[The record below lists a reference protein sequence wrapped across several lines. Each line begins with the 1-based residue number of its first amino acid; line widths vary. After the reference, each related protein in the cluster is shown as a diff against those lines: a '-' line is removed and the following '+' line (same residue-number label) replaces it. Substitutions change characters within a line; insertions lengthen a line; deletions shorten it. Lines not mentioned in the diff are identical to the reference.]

1 MTNTQDSLQ
10 EGINFLDKCL
20 YSGYLLKQKYLQ
32 NYENESKE
40 AGFDVK
46 GLQVRFENDINQW
59 LNEVAQYIFGNF
71 EKNLYF
77 HFLEPKGDALTYP
90 HPLGNLRH
98 ALEKHLYA
106 LEEVIVR
113 LDERKGLN
121 IRREIAEKE
130 HQTDILYKI
139 SFSTHTREIKLNN
152 MLLSRP
158 NSDSKNLNF
167 FEYVYAHQNELVNV
181 KDIEKETAYGISGNI
196 QDILRDLGFIGDRRK
211 VFFPTATKDKVLF
224 MNPISK
230 QYAIKH
236 DLPAIRLSK

>member
-1 MTNTQDSLQ
+1 
-10 EGINFLDKCL
+10 
-20 YSGYLLKQKYLQ
+20 
-32 NYENESKE
+32 
-40 AGFDVK
+40 
-46 GLQVRFENDINQW
+46 
-59 LNEVAQYIFGNF
+59 
-71 EKNLYF
+71 
-77 HFLEPKGDALTYP
+77 
-90 HPLGNLRH
+90 
-98 ALEKHLYA
+98 
-106 LEEVIVR
+106 
-113 LDERKGLN
+113 
-121 IRREIAEKE
+121 
-130 HQTDILYKI
+130 
-139 SFSTHTREIKLNN
+139 